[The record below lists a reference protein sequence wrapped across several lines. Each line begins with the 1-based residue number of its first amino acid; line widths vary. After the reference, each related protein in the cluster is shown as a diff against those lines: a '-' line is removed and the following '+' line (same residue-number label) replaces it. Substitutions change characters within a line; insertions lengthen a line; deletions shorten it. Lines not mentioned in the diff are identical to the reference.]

1 MTKNLTPFIILATIF
16 FILIVIVKTKDT
28 HKDIVI
34 KTNTE
39 EFIIDG
45 YELEDDGCV
54 YFDFEDEEKMICE
67 GYEIID

>member
-16 FILIVIVKTKDT
+16 FILIVIVKTKDM

-54 YFDFEDEEKMICE
+54 YFDFEGEDKMICE
-67 GYEIID
+67 EYEIIE

>member
-39 EFIIDG
+39 EFIIYG
-45 YELEDDGCV
+45 YELEDGGCI
-54 YFDFEDEEKMICE
+54 YFDYDGEEKMICE
-67 GYEIID
+67 GYEIIE